1 MPRTSASSTS
11 DGYGLRLRWRAWAPR
26 SETMP
31 EPPISRSSSQARTIF
46 RTPTQPASGMVSERF
61 NLTLRRSTVSPRPS
75 AVEEADVLHRGT
87 SFRTA
92 DRGSS
97 GSRPGCRAFIPNTP
111 PLVIPA
117 NAGISCAPDRG
128 LSSLRRMPGS
138 LAHQTAACR
147 HPGERRDL
155 LRTRLRLVVIAADA
169 GVASDTRPA
178 SRHPG
183 GCRDLLRTR
192 PRLPVIPADAGITP
206 SQTYDWRL
214 TDD

>member
-1 MPRTSASSTS
+1 
-11 DGYGLRLRWRAWAPR
+11 
-26 SETMP
+26 
-31 EPPISRSSSQARTIF
+31 
-46 RTPTQPASGMVSERF
+46 
-61 NLTLRRSTVSPRPS
+61 
-75 AVEEADVLHRGT
+75 
-87 SFRTA
+87 
-92 DRGSS
+92 
-97 GSRPGCRAFIPNTP
+97 
-111 PLVIPA
+111 
-117 NAGISCAPDRG
+117 
-128 LSSLRRMPGS
+128 
-138 LAHQTAACR
+138 
-147 HPGERRDL
+147 